1 MVHMGLELRWCESR
15 DWILSPYA
23 LFYPKGLKKYP
34 LIFSLLWRTNWD
46 LSIQKRLKALKM
58 CFLLYTHLRF
68 FWMIEWSNIDFT
80 RAYKFEESCKG
91 PEWQESKISD
101 NVHGILVGFD
111 IALKKKMTFQ
121 FCFKKIK
128 SNL

>member
-1 MVHMGLELRWCESR
+1 
-15 DWILSPYA
+15 
-23 LFYPKGLKKYP
+23 
-34 LIFSLLWRTNWD
+34 
-46 LSIQKRLKALKM
+46 
-58 CFLLYTHLRF
+58 
-68 FWMIEWSNIDFT
+68 MIEWSNIDFT